1 MWLWPQPQIDISDI
15 NNHVTA
21 EVSAASGTMYSLDE
35 VFDNTTVNGID
46 TSLGGFADNIVD
58 AGLGDDYIIGG
69 NGGNTV
75 DGGDGFDHFITTTA
89 VVVIK

>member
-1 MWLWPQPQIDISDI
+1 
-15 NNHVTA
+15 
-21 EVSAASGTMYSLDE
+21 MYSLDE